1 MMRRAPWLSCL
12 RSKPLSSTTSAKR
25 TPHQIPPL
33 PPCAPSP
40 PFSPRTETG
49 KSLNLEERARGV
61 HTHTRTKEV
70 CVSASFARAPPPRTP
85 HERRA
90 RRAQAPGTRDRA
102 LLLAPGALPRERRP
116 GAKKR
121 ERGLGF
127 CLPSQGDPPAFA
139 PLSLSLATVSRSL
152 PPLRALVTRPLVVL
166 LWACRHAA
174 RGVVAKKR
182 GRSRERGARL
192 SLLLSR
198 PPHSFS
204 LRPPSHS
211 ARACAPFNRV
221 PLADDLCSHFH
232 PPPITRRLLSS
243 SGTRRRPTPT
253 DGARVCVTAKREDSE
268 GGKGPGLAHDGPISA
283 LGA

>member
-1 MMRRAPWLSCL
+1 MMRRAPWLPCL

-25 TPHQIPPL
+25 TPHQIPPS

-121 ERGLGF
+121 EGL
-127 CLPSQGDPPAFA
+127 AFA
-139 PLSLSLATVSRSL
+139 CHHRATPPLLPLSRSLSLPSLALFRRCARSSRGPSWSCCGRVGTRLGAWWPRREGGLESGGPVCPCCSL
-152 PPLRALVTRPLVVL
+152 
-166 LWACRHAA
+166 A
-174 RGVVAKKR
+174 RR
-182 GRSRERGARL
+182 TL
-192 SLLLSR
+192 SLFALHR
-198 PPHSFS
+198 T
-204 LRPPSHS
+204 
-211 ARACAPFNRV
+211 ARARAHLLTASPLLTTSV
-221 PLADDLCSHFH
+221 PTS
-232 PPPITRRLLSS
+232 
-243 SGTRRRPTPT
+243 TP
-253 DGARVCVTAKREDSE
+253 
-268 GGKGPGLAHDGPISA
+268 LQ
-283 LGA
+283 

>member
-1 MMRRAPWLSCL
+1 MMRRAPWLPCL

-25 TPHQIPPL
+25 TPHQIPPS

-204 LRPPSHS
+204 LFALHLTSGAHLSTAPPLLTSPLFPLSPSSETPAGSSLFLRHS
-211 ARACAPFNRV
+211 PPTA
-221 PLADDLCSHFH
+221 AD
-232 PPPITRRLLSS
+232 
-243 SGTRRRPTPT
+243 RRR
-253 DGARVCVTAKREDSE
+253 ARVRRSKERR
-268 GGKGPGLAHDGPISA
+268 
-283 LGA
+283 